1 MSVFDSAQAY
11 VSNLDG
17 DMSGECMADAYVKF
31 MDEIED
37 AHDFEEQEYYDST
50 ELVYGYWF

>member
-17 DMSGECMADAYVKF
+17 DISGESMADAYVKF

>member
-1 MSVFDSAQAY
+1 MSIFDSAQAY

-17 DMSGECMADAYVKF
+17 DMSGERMADAYSKF
-31 MDEIED
+31 IDEIED
-37 AHDFEEQEYYDST
+37 AHDFEEQEYYESD